1 MGFVFYDTETTGIE
15 TSFDQILQFAAI
27 YTDDELNEIDRFEIR
42 SRILPNVVP
51 SPGAMRITGVKAAQL
66 VDSSLPSHYE
76 MMCRIQQKLLVW
88 SPSMFLGYNS
98 IEFDEHLLRY
108 SFYKTL
114 HMPYLTNTNGNSR
127 SDVLRMT
134 QATHLFCPEA
144 IRIPKGAKGRLSFKL
159 EAVAPANGY
168 NHQYAHD
175 ALADVEAT
183 IYICRLLL
191 ENAPEVWS
199 SFMRFSN
206 KAAAIDYVSSEPIF
220 NFSDFYF
227 GKPFSC
233 LATGLR
239 QSAANSASYYIYD
252 LSVDPDELMELD
264 DNDLLS
270 RLGAQPK
277 VVRSVR
283 CNASPMLMPYE
294 TAPAFVLDKAPH
306 YDELERRVEVLQ
318 SNDDFCERL
327 VTLLESSKV
336 AEQRSQHVEKQLYD
350 GFFPE
355 DDQHLFAEFHA
366 APWEKRVA
374 IVGRFVDARLRKL
387 GYHLIHTERPDV
399 LDAKHR
405 LELDIFLARRL
416 LTAED
421 DVPWLTLP
429 KAEMELVSLLK
440 QSSEDEKEFYAEHLA
455 LVQKRRALA
464 EAIHKSV

>member
-1 MGFVFYDTETTGIE
+1 
-15 TSFDQILQFAAI
+15 
-27 YTDDELNEIDRFEIR
+27 
-42 SRILPNVVP
+42 
-51 SPGAMRITGVKAAQL
+51 
-66 VDSSLPSHYE
+66 
-76 MMCRIQQKLLVW
+76 
-88 SPSMFLGYNS
+88 
-98 IEFDEHLLRY
+98 
-108 SFYKTL
+108 
-114 HMPYLTNTNGNSR
+114 
-127 SDVLRMT
+127 
-134 QATHLFCPEA
+134 
-144 IRIPKGAKGRLSFKL
+144 
-159 EAVAPANGY
+159 
-168 NHQYAHD
+168 
-175 ALADVEAT
+175 
-183 IYICRLLL
+183 
-191 ENAPEVWS
+191 
-199 SFMRFSN
+199 
-206 KAAAIDYVSSEPIF
+206 
-220 NFSDFYF
+220 
-227 GKPFSC
+227 
-233 LATGLR
+233 
-239 QSAANSASYYIYD
+239 
-252 LSVDPDELMELD
+252 MELD